1 MKNRE
6 NISKLLSLFLF
17 KQLNSKT
24 MFTSLKFLTTLIAI
38 TLFSSL
44 SIFAFP
50 LVSQAD
56 DDDDG
61 GSSSGGSTSVP
72 TVPTN
77 QVSMELMLSV
87 DVSGSINSNEY
98 ALQKQGYID
107 AFNNPDV
114 QNAIELLPYGLAV
127 AIETWS
133 GSVKDTSSWYKIT
146 TAAEAANFANVIAST
161 LDQNSGS
168 GSTDITEALESASS
182 ALINNDYYGDILVID
197 ISGDGFDNTAKIS
210 SYDRSN
216 FVNNYN
222 QANGTNYSNYLNSSK
237 CHYSTGIPVQDVVC
251 PPLQEARDNAIAN
264 GIIINGL
271 PIVSDNVQNDRQHE
285 LETYYRN
292 NVIGGVHPVTGK
304 ETNSDGE
311 LVYFAEVAQD
321 FDDFADAVA
330 AKIQKEIEDAVDIVE
345 EIELSNPDPN
355 ANRNPY
361 VMNDTAA
368 TKEGESE
375 TIFVLYN
382 DVDPD
387 GDGIDDLSINRI
399 INLEDGTSSS
409 DTLNLQS
416 GTVSIVNDTV
426 VYQPVSGFSGTETFA
441 YEAAD
446 GNGGTGQARIT
457 VTVGPE
463 PPPTEETGDDVAPS
477 FRAD

>member
-1 MKNRE
+1 MIKNRE

-17 KQLNSKT
+17 KQLNSKN

-44 SIFAFP
+44 SILSFP

-61 GSSSGGSTSVP
+61 GSSSSGGSTPVP
-72 TVPTN
+72 DD
-77 QVSMELMLSV
+77 QVSMELILSV
-87 DVSGSINSNEY
+87 DVSGSINSSEY

-210 SYDRSN
+210 SYDKSN

-222 QANGTNYSNYLNSSK
+222 QVNGTNYSNYLNKSK
-237 CHYSTGIPVQDVVC
+237 CHYSTGIPVEDVVC
-251 PPLQEARDNAIAN
+251 PPLQAARDNAMAN

-271 PIVSDNVQNDRQHE
+271 PIVSNNVQNDRQHE
-285 LETYYRN
+285 LETYYIN
-292 NVIGGVHPVTGK
+292 NVIGGVNPVTGADV
-304 ETNSDGE
+304 SF
-311 LVYFAEVAQD
+311 VEVAQD

-361 VMNDTAA
+361 VMNDTA
-368 TKEGESE
+368 TTPNGSVSVD
-375 TIFVLYN
+375 VLAN
-382 DVDPD
+382 DSDPD
-387 GDGIDDLSINRI
+387 GDGLSISSV
-399 INLEDGTSSS
+399 TSGQ
-409 DTLNLQS
+409 N
-416 GTVSIVNDTV
+416 GTVSITGSGLL
-426 VYQPVSGFSGTETFA
+426 YQPNSGFAGTDTFSYTA
-441 YEAAD
+441 TD
-446 GNGGTGQARIT
+446 GNGGSGTAT
-457 VTVGPE
+457 VTVTIGPE
-463 PPPTEETGDDVAPS
+463 PPPTEETGDDVAPPV
-477 FRAD
+477 RAD

>member
-1 MKNRE
+1 MIKNRE
-6 NISKLLSLFLF
+6 NLSKLLPLFLF
-17 KQLNSKT
+17 KQLSSQT

-44 SIFAFP
+44 SIVAFP

-61 GSSSGGSTSVP
+61 GGSSGGSGSGSTPVP

-77 QVSMELMLSV
+77 QVSMELILSV
-87 DVSGSINSNEY
+87 DVSGSINSSEY
-98 ALQKQGYID
+98 ELQRQGYID
-107 AFNNPDV
+107 AFNNTNV
-114 QNAIELLPYGLAV
+114 QNAIASLPHGLAV

-133 GSVKDTSSWYKIT
+133 GSVKNTSNWYKIT

-161 LDQNSGS
+161 LNQNSGS

-182 ALINNDYYGDILVID
+182 ALINNEYYGDILVID

-222 QANGTNYSNYLNSSK
+222 QANGTNYSNYLNKSK

-251 PPLQEARDNAIAN
+251 PPLQAARDNAIAN

-292 NVIGGVHPVTGK
+292 NVIGGVHPVTGT

-361 VMNDTAA
+361 VINDTA
-368 TKEGESE
+368 TTPSGSVSVD
-375 TIFVLYN
+375 VLAN
-382 DVDPD
+382 DSDPD
-387 GDGIDDLSINRI
+387 GDSLSI
-399 INLEDGTSSS
+399 SSV
-409 DTLNLQS
+409 TNGQN
-416 GTVSIVNDTV
+416 GTVSITGNRLL
-426 VYQPVSGFSGTETFA
+426 YQPNSGFAGTDTFTYTA
-441 YEAAD
+441 TD
-446 GNGGTGQARIT
+446 GNGGSGTAT
-457 VTVGPE
+457 VTVTIGPE

-477 FRAD
+477 FRPD

>member
-1 MKNRE
+1 MKNRAK
-6 NISKLLSLFLF
+6 ISKLLSLFLF

-24 MFTSLKFLTTLIAI
+24 MFSSLKFLTTLIAI
-38 TLFSSL
+38 ALLSSL

-56 DDDDG
+56 DDDG
-61 GSSSGGSTSVP
+61 GSSGGSSTPVP

-77 QVSMELMLSV
+77 QVSMELILSV
-87 DVSGSINSNEY
+87 DVSGSINSSEY

-107 AFNNPDV
+107 AFSNEYV

-146 TAAEAANFANVIAST
+146 TAAEAANFANVIDSI

-222 QANGTNYSNYLNSSK
+222 QANGTKYSNYLNSSK

-251 PPLQEARDNAIAN
+251 PPLQAARDNAIEN

-285 LETYYRN
+285 LETYYIN
-292 NVIGGVHPVTGK
+292 NVIGGEHPVTGADV
-304 ETNSDGE
+304 SF
-311 LVYFAEVAQD
+311 VEVAQD

-361 VMNDTAA
+361 VINDTA
-368 TKEGESE
+368 TTPNGSVSVD
-375 TIFVLYN
+375 VLAN
-382 DVDPD
+382 DSDPD
-387 GDGIDDLSINRI
+387 GDGLSISSV
-399 INLEDGTSSS
+399 TSGQ
-409 DTLNLQS
+409 N
-416 GTVSIVNDTV
+416 GTVSITGSGLL
-426 VYQPVSGFSGTETFA
+426 YQPNSGFAGTDTFSYTA
-441 YEAAD
+441 TD
-446 GNGGTGQARIT
+446 GNGGSGTAT
-457 VTVGPE
+457 VTVTIGPE
-463 PPPTEETGDDVAPS
+463 PPPTEETGDDVAPPV
-477 FRAD
+477 RAD

>member
-1 MKNRE
+1 MIKNRE

-17 KQLNSKT
+17 KQLNSKN

-44 SIFAFP
+44 SIVAFP

-61 GSSSGGSTSVP
+61 GSSSGGSTP
-72 TVPTN
+72 VPTN
-77 QVSMELMLSV
+77 QVSMELILSV
-87 DVSGSINSNEY
+87 DVSGSINSSEY

-107 AFNNPDV
+107 AFSNEYV

-133 GSVKDTSSWYKIT
+133 GSVKDTSSWHKIT
-146 TAAEAANFANVIAST
+146 TAAEAANFANTIAST

-168 GSTDITEALESASS
+168 GSTDITEALESAASE
-182 ALINNDYYGDILVID
+182 LVNNSYYGDILVID

-251 PPLQEARDNAIAN
+251 PPLQAARDNAMAN

-271 PIVSDNVQNDRQHE
+271 PIVSNNVQNDRQHE
-285 LETYYRN
+285 LETYYIN
-292 NVIGGVHPVTGK
+292 NVIGGVNPVTGADV
-304 ETNSDGE
+304 SF
-311 LVYFAEVAQD
+311 VEVAQD
-321 FDDFADAVA
+321 FTDFADAVA

-361 VMNDTAA
+361 VMNDTA
-368 TKEGESE
+368 TTPSGSVSVD
-375 TIFVLYN
+375 VLAN
-382 DVDPD
+382 DSDPD
-387 GDGIDDLSINRI
+387 GDSLSI
-399 INLEDGTSSS
+399 SSVS
-409 DTLNLQS
+409 DFKN
-416 GTVSIVNDTV
+416 GTVSITGNRLL
-426 VYQPVSGFSGTETFA
+426 YQPNSGFAGTDTFTYTATDGNLSGTATV
-441 YEAAD
+441 
-446 GNGGTGQARIT
+446 T

-463 PPPTEETGDDVAPS
+463 PPPTEETGDDVAPPV
-477 FRAD
+477 RAD

>member
-1 MKNRE
+1 MKNRAK
-6 NISKLLSLFLF
+6 ISKLLSLFLF

-38 TLFSSL
+38 TLLSSL

-61 GSSSGGSTSVP
+61 GSSSGGSTTPVP

-77 QVSMELMLSV
+77 QVSMELILSV
-87 DVSGSINSNEY
+87 DVSGSINSSEY

-133 GSVKDTSSWYKIT
+133 GSVKDTSGWYKIT

-182 ALINNDYYGDILVID
+182 ALVNNSYYGDILVID

-222 QANGTNYSNYLNSSK
+222 EANVTNYPNYLNRSK

-251 PPLQEARDNAIAN
+251 PPLQAARDNAIAN

-271 PIVSDNVQNDRQHE
+271 PIVSNNVQNDRQHE
-285 LETYYRN
+285 LETYYIN
-292 NVIGGVHPVTGK
+292 NVIGGVNPVTGADV
-304 ETNSDGE
+304 SF
-311 LVYFAEVAQD
+311 VEVAQD
-321 FDDFADAVA
+321 FTDFADAVA

-361 VMNDTAA
+361 VMNDTD
-368 TKEGESE
+368 TTPEGVSVSVD
-375 TIFVLYN
+375 VLAN
-382 DVDPD
+382 DSDPD
-387 GDGIDDLSINRI
+387 GDSLAILSVSNGQ
-399 INLEDGTSSS
+399 N
-409 DTLNLQS
+409 
-416 GTVSIVNDTV
+416 GTVSITNGIVRYVPN
-426 VYQPVSGFSGTETFA
+426 SGFVGTDKFSYIAT
-441 YEAAD
+441 D
-446 GNGGTGQARIT
+446 SNGGTGTATVT

-463 PPPTEETGDDVAPS
+463 PPVTEETGDDVAPS
-477 FRAD
+477 FRPD